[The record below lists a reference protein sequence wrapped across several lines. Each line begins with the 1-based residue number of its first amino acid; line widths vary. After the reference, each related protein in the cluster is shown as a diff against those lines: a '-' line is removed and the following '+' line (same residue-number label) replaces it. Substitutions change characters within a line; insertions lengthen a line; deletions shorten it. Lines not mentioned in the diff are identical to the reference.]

1 MVWRVEEKLIMRLF
15 IRKMAMAGFVV
26 ALLLTIVGTRNPVTG
41 ALSAAAA
48 QETDDQ
54 VKIDIYKKFYDNH
67 RANPTVAYQAARDYV
82 QRYPKDKDQYTEY
95 LRQWMSFYERDDR
108 KRRLP
113 ILINEKNFSE
123 AFRVGNQILTDEPDF
138 LRTQIDLGYAGY
150 LSATYCT
157 NALTEAGDT
166 IKKIAQRCNVSPE
179 EVSRLN
185 NNVAVDNPLPVGQT
199 IKLPPAAANTF
210 TAESLA
216 NARKAIQAIESGK
229 APSEWTP
236 YKGKDDTLAH
246 LYYAMASLNLRT
258 APEQSIDALLKAASF
273 NSELKKSASTYFYL
287 AYAYETGPY
296 RVLSTA
302 YQQQFADK
310 PETPQSK
317 AALEKLNIVIDRM
330 IDAYARAVA
339 AAGTDAK
346 VQQAK
351 AGWMAT
357 LTNYYKFR
365 NGGSDAGLQELIAGV
380 LSKPLPPKPQS

>member
-1 MVWRVEEKLIMRLF
+1 
-15 IRKMAMAGFVV
+15 MAGFVMG
-26 ALLLTIVGTRNPVTG
+26 LLLTTAGTRNPMSG
-41 ALSAAAA
+41 ALSTAFA

-54 VKIDIYKKFYDNH
+54 VKIDIYKRFYDN
-67 RANPTVAYQAARDYV
+67 RLPNPAVAYQAARDYI
-82 QRYPKDKDQYTEY
+82 QRYAKEKDQYTDY
-95 LRQWMSFYERDDR
+95 LRQWMMFYEREDR
-108 KRRLP
+108 KKRLP

-123 AFRVGNQILTDEPDF
+123 AFRVGNQILGDEPDF

-150 LSATYCT
+150 LSATYCS

-185 NNVAVDNPLPVGQT
+185 NNVPVDNPLPVGQT

-210 TAESLA
+210 TAEALA
-216 NARKAIQAIESGK
+216 NARKAIQIIESGK
-229 APSEWTP
+229 SPSEWTP

-246 LYYAMASLNLRT
+246 LYYATASLNLRT
-258 APEQSIDALLKAASF
+258 APEQSIDALLKAAQF
-273 NSELKKSASTYFYL
+273 DSELKKTASTYYYL

-296 RVLSTA
+296 RTLSTA
-302 YQQQFADK
+302 YQQQYADK
-310 PETPQSK
+310 PETPESK
-317 AALEKLNIVIDRM
+317 AALEKLNVVIDRM

-339 AAGTDAK
+339 AAGNDPK
-346 VQQAK
+346 VQTAK

-365 NGGSDAGLQELIAGV
+365 NGGADTGLQELIAGV
-380 LSKPLPPKPQS
+380 LSKPLPPKPQI

>member
-1 MVWRVEEKLIMRLF
+1 MSLL
-15 IRKMAMAGFVV
+15 IRKIAMAGFAL
-26 ALLLTIVGTRNPVTG
+26 ALLLTMAGTRNLITG
-41 ALSAAAA
+41 SSITAVA

-54 VKIDIYKKFYDNH
+54 VKIDIYKRFYDN
-67 RANPTVAYQAARDYV
+67 RVPNPAVAYQAARDYMA
-82 QRYPKDKDQYTEY
+82 RYPKDKDQYTEY
-95 LRQWMSFYERDDR
+95 LRQWMMFYERDDR

-123 AFRVGNQILTDEPDF
+123 AYRVGNQILADEPDF

-150 LSATYCT
+150 LSATYCA
-157 NALTEAGDT
+157 NPVTEAGDT
-166 IKKIAQRCNVSPE
+166 IRKIAQRCNVTPE

-185 NNVAVDNPLPVGQT
+185 NNLPADNQLPVGQT

-210 TAESLA
+210 SAEALA

-229 APSEWTP
+229 APTEWTP

-246 LYYAMASLNLRT
+246 LYYALASLNLRS
-258 APEQSIDALLKAASF
+258 APDQAIDALHKAAQF
-273 NSELKKSASTYFYL
+273 NSELKQSASTYFYL

-296 RVLSTA
+296 RALSTA

-310 PETPQSK
+310 PETPQGK
-317 AALEKLNIVIDRM
+317 AALDKLNVVIDRM

-339 AAGTDAK
+339 AAGNDPK

-351 AGWMAT
+351 AGWMAS

-365 NGGSDAGLQELIAGV
+365 NNNSEAGLPELIAGA
-380 LSKPLPPKPQS
+380 LSKPLPPKP